1 MTKGRI
7 PPARRLLFALATLAL
22 AIIAGLGAL
31 PVMANDL
38 VAGAAAPDFTLPGSD
53 GKTYRLA
60 DLRGQV
66 VVIAWF
72 PKAFTGG

>member
-1 MTKGRI
+1 MKMSLGMM
-7 PPARRLLFALATLAL
+7 
-22 AIIAGLGAL
+22 AGLGAFL
-31 PVMANDL
+31 CASFGQSELKVGD
-38 VAGAAAPDFTLPGSD
+38 AAPDFALKGSD

-60 DLRGQV
+60 DFRGKKP